1 MTRIILHGC
10 NGHMGKM
17 ISSTALEESGISI
30 AAGVDIDTTVNFG
43 YPVFSSM
50 KEAGGAVSADVVVD
64 FSVAKAVDE
73 VIEFAAETGI
83 PSVICTTGLSEA
95 QLKRIEEVSGT
106 TAILRSANMALGVN
120 LLLKLAADAAKIL
133 SAKGYDIEI
142 VEKHHRRKLDA
153 PSGTALALADSVNAA
168 CGGKYTYCYGRA
180 DRHAP
185 RDAAEIGI
193 SAVRGGT
200 IPGDHDVIFAGE
212 DEVIT
217 LSHTAY
223 SRKVFA
229 KGALSAAAFLAGKPA
244 GYYTMLDV
252 IGDDLA

>member
-17 ISSTALEESGISI
+17 ISSTALEESGICI
-30 AAGVDIDTTVNFG
+30 AAGVDIDTAVNFG
-43 YPVFSSM
+43 YPVYSSM
-50 KEAGGAVSADVVVD
+50 KEAGAVSADVVVD

-142 VEKHHRRKLDA
+142 VRAEAGNIHTVSEERTATPRGTRPRSASPPCAAA
-153 PSGTALALADSVNAA
+153 PS
-168 CGGKYTYCYGRA
+168 RA
-180 DRHAP
+180 
-185 RDAAEIGI
+185 
-193 SAVRGGT
+193 
-200 IPGDHDVIFAGE
+200 
-212 DEVIT
+212 IT
-217 LSHTAY
+217 T
-223 SRKVFA
+223 
-229 KGALSAAAFLAGKPA
+229 
-244 GYYTMLDV
+244 
-252 IGDDLA
+252 